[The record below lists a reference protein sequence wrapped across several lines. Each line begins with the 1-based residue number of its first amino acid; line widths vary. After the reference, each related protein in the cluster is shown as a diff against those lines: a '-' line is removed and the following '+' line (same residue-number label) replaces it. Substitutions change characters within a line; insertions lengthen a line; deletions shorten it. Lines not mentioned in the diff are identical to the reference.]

1 MAGGIIPLSAYLFL
15 ADASSALRLSVA
27 VTLLA
32 LAVFGGIKGK
42 FTGVPVIRSALQ
54 TTVIGGLAAAAAF
67 AIARS
72 IS

>member
-1 MAGGIIPLSAYLFL
+1 VAGGIIPLSAYLFVGN
-15 ADASSALRLSVA
+15 AKSALRLSVA

-32 LAVFGGIKGK
+32 LAIFGGIKGK

-54 TTVIGGLAAAAAF
+54 TTVIGGFAAAAAF